1 MRLITHAESSAPPRP
16 ARPLALHPLAPTVR
30 LRADL
35 PLLHNV
41 PALLLPVVQ
50 FWMYRLLIM
59 QEFDP

>member
-1 MRLITHAESSAPPRP
+1 MQSPLPRP
-16 ARPLALHPLAPTVR
+16 ARQLALHPLTPTVR